1 MSDEQRDDRKAAEE
15 HARWVN
21 WDSLEGEND
30 RD

>member
-21 WDSLEGEND
+21 WDSLEEENE
-30 RD
+30 